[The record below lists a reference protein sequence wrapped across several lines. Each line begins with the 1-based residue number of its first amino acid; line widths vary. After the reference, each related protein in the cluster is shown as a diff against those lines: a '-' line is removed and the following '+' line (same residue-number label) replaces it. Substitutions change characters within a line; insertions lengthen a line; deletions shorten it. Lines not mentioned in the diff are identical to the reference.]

1 VIGQVESLGE
11 RIGLR
16 RACEVLGLPRSSLYA
31 ARKPRPARVRQ
42 PGVPPRALS
51 AEEKA
56 RVRETLNSDRFADLA
71 PREAYA
77 TLLDEGQYLC
87 SVPTMYRIL
96 AANGEMRERRNQ
108 LRHPVYAKPRLL
120 AIAPNQVWTW
130 DITRLPGP
138 AKWVGFC
145 LYVLLD
151 LFSRFVVGWL
161 VAERESAA
169 LAEQLIDESAAR
181 QGIARGQLHLH
192 SDRGGPMT
200 ATSLA
205 LLFTD
210 LGLKPSLA
218 RPHTPDDNPYS
229 EAQFKTAKYHPTFP
243 ERFGS
248 LLDARTWGGRFFHW
262 YNYQHHHTG
271 LGLMTPAAVHLG
283 QAQALSLQRRRVLHL
298 AYAAHPERFVKGL
311 PEPPSLPD
319 TVWINPP
326 QTGEKARSDTR
337 TIDTKFAD
345 PVSKT
350 H

>member
-1 VIGQVESLGE
+1 VIGRVESLGE
-11 RIGLR
+11 RIGMTK
-16 RACEVLGLPRSSLYA
+16 ACEVLGLPRSSLYA
-31 ARKPRPARVRQ
+31 ARQPRPARVRR
-42 PGVPPRALS
+42 PSVPPRALS
-51 AEEKA
+51 AEEKML
-56 RVRETLNSDRFADLA
+56 VRHTLNGERFADLA
-71 PREAYA
+71 PREVYA

-96 AANGEMRERRNQ
+96 RANREVGERRNQ
-108 LRHPVYAKPRLL
+108 LRHPVYAKPRLV
-120 AIAPNQVWTW
+120 ATAPNHVWTW

-161 VAERESAA
+161 VAERGSAA

-181 QGIARGQLHLH
+181 QGIAPGQLHLH

-200 ATSLA
+200 AKSLA
-205 LLFTD
+205 LLFAD
-210 LGLKPSLA
+210 LGVRPSLA

-243 ERFGS
+243 DRFGS
-248 LLDARTWGGRFFHW
+248 LLDARAWGRQFFDW

-283 QAQALSLQRRRVLHL
+283 QAHALFLARQGVLHL
-298 AYAAHPERFVKGL
+298 AYAAHPERFVKGPPAPPAL
-311 PEPPSLPD
+311 PEA
-319 TVWINPP
+319 VWINPP
-326 QTGEKARSDTR
+326 QPGEKVSSDTQ
-337 TIDTKFAD
+337 TIDTKFAES
-345 PVSKT
+345 VSKT

>member
-1 VIGQVESLGE
+1 MIGQVESLAE
-11 RIGLR
+11 QIGVSS
-16 RACEVLGLPRSSLYA
+16 ACELLGLPRSSLYA

-42 PGVPPRALS
+42 PGVPSRALS

-56 RVRETLNSDRFADLA
+56 QVRETLNGERFADLA
-71 PREAYA
+71 PREVYA

-87 SVPTMYRIL
+87 SVPTMYRL
-96 AANGEMRERRNQ
+96 LREHREVRERRNQ

-120 AIAPNQVWTW
+120 ATAPNQVWTW

-138 AKWVGFC
+138 AKWIGFC

-169 LAEQLIDESAAR
+169 LAEQLIEESAAR
-181 QGIARGQLHLH
+181 QGIARGQLQLH

-200 ATSLA
+200 AKSLA

-210 LGLKPSLA
+210 LGVKASLA
-218 RPHTPDDNPYS
+218 RPHTPDDNPFS

-243 ERFGS
+243 QRFGC
-248 LLDARTWGGRFFHW
+248 LLDARDWGQQFFDW

-271 LGLMTPAAVHLG
+271 LGLMTPATVHFG
-283 QAQALSLQRRRVLHL
+283 QAQALLLQRRRVLHL
-298 AYAAHPERFVKGL
+298 AYAARPERFVKGL
-311 PEPPSLPD
+311 PEPPALPAA
-319 TVWINPP
+319 VWINPP
-326 QTGEKARSDTR
+326 QPGEKARSDTQ

-345 PVSKT
+345 PVSKN